1 MPADAA
7 AGRLAAVT
15 EETAMSR
22 RTLPVVVLASALAL
36 TGCAAGSTAV
46 KPAQAC
52 ANGAVFDCPT
62 PSSTSAPAATHA
74 AGAAP
79 TSAP

>member
-1 MPADAA
+1 
-7 AGRLAAVT
+7 
-15 EETAMSR
+15 MSR

-36 TGCAAGSTAV
+36 TGCAAGSTGV

-62 PSSTSAPAATHA
+62 HSPTSAPATTHA
-74 AGAAP
+74 AGPAP
-79 TSAP
+79 TSAH